1 MGLTASAAG
10 WFLLAAVPFG
20 LFSIY
25 SDLSRM
31 KIPNLAT
38 DGLAA
43 SYIILGFIALPFD
56 LYLWGFAHYAVML
69 IAGIALNAARVMG
82 AGDSKFIAAA
92 APYIA
97 IADLRLIL
105 FLFPAALLAAYVT
118 HRAAKYSP
126 LRRAVPHWESWQQ
139 GKRFPMGYPLGMTL
153 ILYLLIVL
161 LTR

>member
-161 LTR
+161 TTR

>member
-1 MGLTASAAG
+1 MGLTAQAAG
-10 WFLLAAVPFG
+10 WFLLAAIPIG

-43 SYIILGFIALPFD
+43 CYIVLGFLALPFD

-69 IAGIALNAARVMG
+69 VAGIALNAARIMG

-92 APYIA
+92 APYVA

-105 FLFPAALLAAYVT
+105 FLFPAALIAAFVT
-118 HRAAKYSP
+118 HRLAKHSP
-126 LRRAVPHWESWQQ
+126 LRAMVPNWASWDQ
-139 GKRFPMGYPLGMTL
+139 GKRFPMGFPLGMTL
-153 ILYLLIVL
+153 IIYLLIVFF
-161 LTR
+161 TR

>member
-1 MGLTASAAG
+1 MGLTAQAAG
-10 WFLLAAVPFG
+10 WFLLAAIPFG

-43 SYIILGFIALPFD
+43 SYIVLGFLALPFD

-69 IAGIALNAARVMG
+69 VVGIALNAARIMG

-92 APYIA
+92 APYVA

-105 FLFPAALLAAYVT
+105 FLFPAALIAAFVT
-118 HRAAKYSP
+118 HRLAKHSP
-126 LRRAVPHWESWQQ
+126 LRAMVPNWASWDQ
-139 GKRFPMGYPLGMTL
+139 GKRFPMGFPLGMTL
-153 ILYLLIVL
+153 IIYLLIVFF
-161 LTR
+161 TR